1 MKIKTSELTGAALD
15 WAVAKC
21 DGEVYGPPTFRKHLN
36 GKGATVYKNS
46 GLQQSGIPFRPSTDW
61 AQGGPI
67 IEQAGIALSMRY
79 GSLLPNHVQDVWDAL
94 IKPEFYSGGRPGS
107 GVKKEVIKSGPT
119 PLTAAMRCYVA
130 SKLGDEV
137 DVPEE
142 LLCKS

>member
-1 MKIKTSELTGAALD
+1 MKIKTAELTGAALD

-21 DGEVYGPPTFRKHLN
+21 LGIRVYIGRYEHTMTGPCLLDADLVDMNTDGPQELKFSR
-36 GKGATVYKNS
+36 
-46 GLQQSGIPFRPSTDW
+46 DW

-79 GSLLPNHVQDVWDAL
+79 GSLQPNHVQDVWDAL

-119 PLTAAMRCYVA
+119 PLSAAMRCFCC
-130 SKLGDEV
+130 SKLGEEI

-142 LLCKS
+142 LLK